1 MHSLPPR
8 QLDRDKG
15 PDNPLIL
22 SSQYGH
28 PNHQDV
34 PGRTGSLSIS
44 YDNSPTHSATAP
56 LRRTPSH
63 PRGLVDQ
70 PGPSDHMALPRQTGF
85 PGARCPQPNAFDS
98 RSLSRTLVD
107 QLSPSNGLS
116 GMDCEG
122 WDLPV
127 QYDSNFR
134 ECDARY
140 LYGGRYQYGPDPLA
154 YPGYG
159 YQTYGLLPCGHYSY
173 GPPPYSYHDNGRP
186 TDSIPTEQFLTTTK
200 DSPISRGRSGRKE
213 SG

>member
-1 MHSLPPR
+1 MHNLPPR

-15 PDNPLIL
+15 PANPLIL

-28 PNHQDV
+28 PNHRDV

-44 YDNSPTHSATAP
+44 YDNSPTHSTTAP

-63 PRGLVDQ
+63 PPGLFGQ
-70 PGPSDHMALPRQTGF
+70 PGPSEHMA
-85 PGARCPQPNAFDS
+85 CPQSNAFDS

-159 YQTYGLLPCGHYSY
+159 YQTYGPLPYGHCPY
-173 GPPPYSYHDNGRP
+173 GPPPYSYHDNGRL
-186 TDSIPTEQFLTTTK
+186 TDSIPTEQILTATK
-200 DSPISRGRSGRKE
+200 DSMISRGRSGCTE

>member
-28 PNHQDV
+28 PNHRDV

-70 PGPSDHMALPRQTGF
+70 PGPSDHMA
-85 PGARCPQPNAFDS
+85 CPQPNAFDS

-116 GMDCEG
+116 GMDCE
-122 WDLPV
+122 
-127 QYDSNFR
+127 
-134 ECDARY
+134 ARH
-140 LYGGRYQYGPDPLA
+140 QYGPDPLA

-159 YQTYGLLPCGHYSY
+159 YQTYGPLPCGHYPY
-173 GPPPYSYHDNGRP
+173 RPPPYSYHDNGRP
-186 TDSIPTEQFLTTTK
+186 TDSIPTE
-200 DSPISRGRSGRKE
+200 
-213 SG
+213 